1 MCIENTSQ
9 ISNTIGVTL
18 KINETMGKINALMDT
33 EQQANQQMP
42 NSEELLRDIGQSLS
56 NVKQD
61 YDEYCKKLEKR
72 PKL

>member
-18 KINETMGKINALMDT
+18 KINETMGKINALMET
-33 EQQANQQMP
+33 EQQANQQKP
-42 NSEELLRDIGQSLS
+42 NSEELLRDIGESLG

>member
-1 MCIENTSQ
+1 LKELIGMCIENTSQ

-42 NSEELLRDIGQSLS
+42 NSEELLRDIG
-56 NVKQD
+56 
-61 YDEYCKKLEKR
+61 
-72 PKL
+72 

>member
-42 NSEELLRDIGQSLS
+42 NSEELLRDIG
-56 NVKQD
+56 
-61 YDEYCKKLEKR
+61 
-72 PKL
+72 